1 MHGNPV
7 LLHSESRSVPGNM
20 FESTP
25 VREVRL
31 ARGVQRPASTIETC
45 APPRENP
52 ACSAT
57 HPQKSRPPASHAE
70 NHVPSPAS
78 VFRPGYRALHLQTLL
93 TFPDIGVWCVSCR
106 GPGVRCARW
115 EIPYA
120 AVLPDAPNPPQKNK
134 HIW

>member
-1 MHGNPV
+1 MPGNPV
-7 LLHSESRSVPGNM
+7 LLHPESRSVPGNM

-31 ARGVQRPASTIETC
+31 ARRAQRPASTIETC

-57 HPQKSRPPASHAE
+57 HPQKSRPPASHVE
-70 NHVPSPAS
+70 NHALSPAS
-78 VFRPGYRALHLQTLL
+78 ASRLGCRALHLQTLL

-106 GPGVRCARW
+106 GPVARCAPR
-115 EIPYA
+115 EIPYG
-120 AVLPDAPNPPQKNK
+120 AVLPNAP
-134 HIW
+134 